1 METSSM
7 SAKAGDEKRE
17 RARIALPDVR
27 DVISEWFSQEYPDR
41 LRHDC
46 WWKDHSQYREYHKSL

>member
-1 METSSM
+1 METPITQAKSQYKKKE
-7 SAKAGDEKRE
+7 SAQ
-17 RARIALPDVR
+17 ITLPDVK